1 MMPNFLKHQ
10 FIFLKKLTDI
20 AEISEIS
27 FLSPRTEIFFI
38 PVLKTL
44 QLPTAIWLGMQ
55 CSGCSPQVSSADAYV
70 ASHL

>member
-20 AEISEIS
+20 AEISY
-27 FLSPRTEIFFI
+27 LSPGTEIFFL